1 MNETVG
7 LPVLFTSLRGIIN
20 DNLAVYLRGLLQLL
34 ILTFSLPSIIM
45 NIINVFIFINTRVTD
60 SITVC
65 FLALAAADLCSMLLQ
80 TVKSLCSFVA
90 ISASGNS
97 DLDIVV
103 FIIAS
108 MYGFTS
114 DISSAIIT
122 YIALQRGLC
131 VALPFMARTFF
142 TKNKSLKVIS
152 AILIFLMLCHLP
164 RMILLRVVKSRHQGT
179 NSSAFLMILFLP
191 GWDIVDGFYL
201 IFVKT
206 VLACLQ
212 YCTMILCAAAIF
224 VGMRSSIELK
234 NSSSASSKFKNH
246 RNINKQFGSA
256 KHPQNEGEENADAKE
271 IGGEVGKTEKKRDS
285 KETAVVKQSLL
296 VVLIQ
301 VICTTP
307 RVIMVCG
314 QNRKR
319 ISQSRHQS
327 TRNLERLVGNN
338 TVRNRAVA
346 GFQKEGKMLG
356 RKLWYPRTSR

>member
-7 LPVLFTSLRGIIN
+7 LPVVFTSLRGIIN
-20 DNLAVYLRGLLQLL
+20 DNLAVYLRELLHIL
-34 ILTFSLPSIIM
+34 ILTFSLPSIM
-45 NIINVFIFINTRVTD
+45 LNIINVFIFINTRVTD

-80 TVKSLCSFVA
+80 TVKAICSFLV
-90 ISASGNS
+90 SASGSS
-97 DLDIVV
+97 DLDIVS
-103 FIIAS
+103 FFIAS
-108 MYGFTS
+108 LYGFTS

-164 RMILLRVVKSRHQGT
+164 RMIMMRVVKSRHQGT
-179 NSSAFLMILFLP
+179 NSSAFSMITFMP
-191 GWDIVDGFYL
+191 GWDIVDAFYL

-234 NSSSASSKFKNH
+234 NSSSASSKFENH
-246 RNINKQFGSA
+246 RNINKKSCSA

-271 IGGEVGKTEKKRDS
+271 IGGESLKILRGCKIESGSLRQHMLWLIVVMKLDVPGNYHCHFMLHKKN
-285 KETAVVKQSLL
+285 AFM
-296 VVLIQ
+296 
-301 VICTTP
+301 P
-307 RVIMVCG
+307 
-314 QNRKR
+314 
-319 ISQSRHQS
+319 
-327 TRNLERLVGNN
+327 
-338 TVRNRAVA
+338 
-346 GFQKEGKMLG
+346 
-356 RKLWYPRTSR
+356 